1 MTKLSRAN
9 PTQCPHADD
18 TTICPATRS
27 IPAALPAREMEA
39 EALALLES
47 DIVAAPPG
55 RVSSVLASIRSRGSY
70 LQTYD
75 ELLAGARLAWRNHS
89 RCVGRAI
96 WRSLELRDARH
107 VRTADDVAAECIT
120 HLIESTNGGK
130 LRPTITVFAEPDNG
144 PTISIVNRQL
154 IGYAGYR
161 RGDKYIGDPANVEL
175 TDLAIEL
182 GWPAAYGRFD
192 VLPLILSVDG
202 ELSWYPVPKNAVLRI
217 ALSHPDYPQI
227 ADLGLTWHANPAVS
241 NMILASGGL
250 RYPAAPFTGW
260 FVATEIGAR
269 DLVDHHRY
277 DQLENV
283 ADAVSLSRGRNDLW
297 RDRAMVILTEAVM
310 HSFAQAG
317 VTITDH
323 HRVGR
328 QFANFVDREENCGRD
343 VPTDWSWVNPPMS
356 ASAVPTFHRLYD
368 DPAPAPVPNFFRRD

>member
-1 MTKLSRAN
+1 MANFSRAYLA
-9 PTQCPHADD
+9 QCPHGGD
-18 TTICPATRS
+18 TTTHPATRG
-27 IPAALPAREMEA
+27 IPATLPAREMEA

-47 DIVAAPPG
+47 DIVTASPG
-55 RVSSVLASIRSRGSY
+55 RVSSVRTAIRSRGSY

-96 WRSLELRDARH
+96 WHTLELRDARH
-107 VRTADDVAAECIT
+107 VRTADDVAAECIR
-120 HLIESTNGGK
+120 HLTESTNGGK
-130 LRPTITVFAEPDNG
+130 LRPTITVFADPGNG
-144 PTISIVNRQL
+144 PAISIVNRQL

-161 RGDKYIGDPANVEL
+161 REDRFIGDPANVEL

-182 GWPAAYGRFD
+182 GWSAPHGRFD

-202 ELSWYPVPKNAVLRI
+202 ELSWYPVPESAVLRI
-217 ALSHPDYPQI
+217 ALSHPDYPHI

-269 DLVDHHRY
+269 DLVDHDRY
-277 DQLENV
+277 DQLDNV
-283 ADAVSLSRGRNDLW
+283 ADAVGLSRGRNDLW

-317 VTITDH
+317 VTKIGRASCRE
-323 HRVGR
+323 RV
-328 QFANFVDREENCGRD
+328 
-343 VPTDWSWVNPPMS
+343 
-356 ASAVPTFHRLYD
+356 
-368 DPAPAPVPNFFRRD
+368 

>member
-9 PTQCPHADD
+9 PAQCPHAGD
-18 TTICPATRS
+18 TTTCPAVRG

-39 EALALLES
+39 EAMALLES

-120 HLIESTNGGK
+120 HLKESTNGGK

-161 RGDKYIGDPANVEL
+161 RGDKHTGDPANVEL

-182 GWPAAYGRFD
+182 GWPAGYGRFD

-202 ELSWYPVPKNAVLRI
+202 ELSWYPVPENAVLRI

-328 QFANFVDREENCGRD
+328 QFANFVNREENCGRD

>member
-1 MTKLSRAN
+1 MAKSSR
-9 PTQCPHADD
+9 THLVQCPYVGDI
-18 TTICPATRS
+18 TTNPAARGMPT
-27 IPAALPAREMEA
+27 ALPACEVEA

-47 DIVAAPPG
+47 NIVAASPD
-55 RVSSVLASIRSRGSY
+55 RVSSVLAEIRSRGSY

-96 WRSLELRDARH
+96 WHTLELRDARH

-120 HLIESTNGGK
+120 HLKESTNGGK

-144 PTISIVNRQL
+144 PAISIVNKQL

-161 RGDKYIGDPANVEL
+161 QEDRCIGDPANADL

-182 GWPAAYGRFD
+182 GWSAPYGRFD

-202 ELSWYPVPKNAVLRI
+202 ELSWYPVPESAVLRI

-269 DLVDHHRY
+269 DLVDGDRY

-283 ADAVSLSRGRNDLW
+283 ADAVGLSRGRNDLW

-328 QFANFVDREENCGRD
+328 QFANFVNREEKCGRD

-356 ASAVPTFHRLYD
+356 ASAVPTFHRLYV
-368 DPAPAPVPNFFRRD
+368 DPDPAPVPNFFRRN